1 MNGVSYRDI
10 WSITRVNLI
19 ANRNHIR
26 KYRQD
31 GSMKVIMSDQ
41 DIMLDK
47 VLNCDANS
55 IQFDLELEV
64 YQGGTQLILHS
75 DTNKCQNC
83 KA

>member
-47 VLNCDANS
+47 VLNCGANS